1 MEGATNGAKTTLDYL
16 KDVQK
21 INGNYYAP
29 KATIDEIG
37 QIEAKGVD
45 FSDLSRK
52 QISSRS
58 STEGGFSKVYNY
70 SDQSG
75 VKFVVHEVTDAAGNI
90 LHRDFDAVRIQS
102 GQLINKL
109 K

>member
-1 MEGATNGAKTTLDYL
+1 VEGAGRGAKTTLDYL
-16 KDVQK
+16 KDVEK

-29 KATIDEIG
+29 GKTLNEIG
-37 QIEAKGVD
+37 QIEARDVD
-45 FSDLSRK
+45 FTNLSK
-52 QISSRS
+52 KMTSSRS
-58 STEGGFSKVYNY
+58 STEGGFSRVYNY

-75 VKFVVHEVTDAAGNI
+75 VKFIIHEVTDARGNI